1 MIAHDKNRFFEK
13 AISVHINAEYLLEF
27 LQGDEGLLAE
37 LATIFVQTL
46 PDVKARLQFSV
57 RSHDP
62 LMLREVTHQLASRL
76 GYFQAMELSDRAR
89 NLEQCAMANQL
100 GDASQKVVQLI
111 EGLGELVEELRQLTK
126 LPLKEAEED

>member
-1 MIAHDKNRFFEK
+1 M
-13 AISVHINAEYLLEF
+13 HINAEYLLEF

>member
-111 EGLGELVEELRQLTK
+111 QGLGELVDELRLLTK